1 MVWLCYDT
9 APEQILTFGLV
20 KSKVVLNTMTVSLP
34 ARYKEKSDHTH
45 IVEKMQDSRDLAG
58 PVEFCFWS
66 LNGQPCQCG
75 RC

>member
-1 MVWLCYDT
+1 MCT
-9 APEQILTFGLV
+9 KES
-20 KSKVVLNTMTVSLP
+20 SKVRLHTQTVSLP
-34 ARYKEKSDHTH
+34 ERCKEKSDHTH

-75 RC
+75 KC